1 MDNQKKL
8 TDWQV
13 PAFEST
19 PAQRQ
24 GWVEE
29 AVQEGET
36 WWDHQVASSSE
47 RDLDLLSCKGPE
59 KLKSNSVKSDI
70 RKFVETISDIREIAT
85 YAGAEQFN
93 DYVQLFNDV
102 VKFVYSDSYFPRQSR
117 QALQFAVGLGRGY
130 LWPRYIRSDFGW
142 GAGGVEFV
150 ALGPREVLPCQ
161 LPRSN
166 DMQGAY
172 VQTIVECMGIA
183 EAHARFP
190 WAQEMLQPISK
201 FKYSSNAQ
209 VRRHEFWDKWKYG
222 QDSQDWDRRYC
233 EIRYTFVRDLR
244 INRTG
249 KMLPMGDL
257 NTSWYY
263 EVPSVGSVMSWIDPN
278 NGLPASK
285 QAKPEDCRVY
295 PQLRLVIS
303 NPGMSSPLYDGPA
316 FDWHGMMP
324 AVQYDVDDWPW
335 LAVGYSLLYDIAGV
349 ERARRGFLDLI
360 YRVLRR
366 KMDPPLGYDL
376 DAGVPREDIKNFD
389 WLDSDNFKMGVS
401 GNAANSLVSLLPDS
415 INVTEED
422 FRMLDV
428 FEKQFQKTL
437 GLNDLSSLAQLKFNL
452 SDANFDKILET
463 IGPIAKGI
471 SGNIQVAQS
480 KIACMLKFIIPQYFT
495 TRRMM
500 SIVGPDGVAAKV
512 FDYRPNSLVPSHM
525 DWEKKKDDE
534 SDSPLPSSF
543 SDVQRAK
550 WLAENLVVKSVPS
563 QLMNITQM
571 QEKMMYMNALQRGW
585 PVSFSTAFKKIGIEW
600 SETDGATEFDKYK
613 SEQFDLL
620 KMKVEAAQIAQ
631 FESQPTGG
639 APGGPGAPGAP
650 PTPAPPAGPSGHG
663 GGRPPSGQEPPK
675 LETRGSQSG
684 NIRTTISQ
692 SK

>member
-8 TDWQV
+8 TDWQCPV
-13 PAFEST
+13 FEAT

-36 WWDHQVASSSE
+36 WWDHQVASASE

-70 RKFVETISDIREIAT
+70 RKFVETISDLREIGT
-85 YAGAEQFN
+85 YDGAEQFK
-93 DYVQLFNDV
+93 DYVSLFNDV
-102 VKFVYSDSYFPRQSR
+102 VKFIYSDSAFPRQSR

-130 LWPRYIRSDFGW
+130 LWPRYIRTDFGW
-142 GAGGVEFV
+142 GPGCVEFV

-172 VQTIVECMGIA
+172 AQTVVECMGIA

-190 WAQEMLQPISK
+190 KFQDQLQPISK

-233 EIRYTFVRDLR
+233 EIRHTFVRDLR

-249 KMLPMGDL
+249 KMLPMGEPD
-257 NTSWYY
+257 TSWYY
-263 EVPSVGSVMSWIDPN
+263 EVPSVGAIMSWIDPI

-285 QAKPEDCRVY
+285 QAKAEDCRVY
-295 PQLRLVIS
+295 PQLRQIIS
-303 NPGMSSPLYDGPA
+303 NPGMSTPLYDGPA

-366 KMDPPLGYDL
+366 KMNPPLGYDL

-401 GNAANSLVSLLPDS
+401 GDPAGALRSMLPKEID
-415 INVTEED
+415 VTEQD
-422 FRMLDV
+422 FKMLDV

-437 GLNDLSSLAQLKFNL
+437 GLNDLSSLAELKFNL
-452 SDANFDKILET
+452 SDNNFDKILET
-463 IGPIAKGI
+463 IGPIANGI
-471 SGNIQVAQS
+471 SGNMQFAQA
-480 KIACMLKFIIPQYFT
+480 KIAQMLKFIIPQYFT

-500 SIVGPDGVAAKV
+500 SIVGPEGVAAKV
-512 FDYRPNSLVPSHM
+512 FDYDPKSLVPSHM
-525 DWEKKKDDE
+525 DWEKKKDD
-534 SDSPLPSSF
+534 SGNTLSSSF
-543 SDVQRAK
+543 NQIQRAK
-550 WLAENLVVKSVPS
+550 WLAENLVVKSIPS

-585 PVSFSTAFKKIGIEW
+585 PVSFSTAFKKIGIDW
-600 SETDGATEFDKYK
+600 PETSGANEFEKYK

-620 KMKVEAAQIAQ
+620 RMKLEAAQIAGVEQ
-631 FESQPTGG
+631 GQPPGGG
-639 APGGPGAPGAP
+639 APAG
-650 PTPAPPAGPSGHG
+650 PPAGASPAPGPGQHG

-675 LETRGSQSG
+675 LETRGSRDG
-684 NIRTTISQ
+684 NIRTTVAQ

>member
-8 TDWQV
+8 TDWQC
-13 PAFEST
+13 PTFEST

-24 GWVEE
+24 GWTEE

-36 WWDHQVASSSE
+36 WWDHQVASASE

-59 KLKSNSVKSDI
+59 KLKSNSVKADI

-85 YAGAEQFN
+85 FAGAEQFK

-142 GAGGVEFV
+142 GPGNVEFV

-190 WAQEMLQPISK
+190 WAQEQLQPISK

-222 QDSQDWDRRYC
+222 PESQDWDRRYC
-233 EIRYTFVRDLR
+233 EIRHTFVRDLR

-249 KMLPMGDL
+249 KMLPMGNA

-263 EVPSVGSVMSWIDPN
+263 EVPSVGSVMSWIDPD

-295 PQLRLVIS
+295 PQLRLIIS

-316 FDWHGMMP
+316 FDQHGMMP

-360 YRVLRR
+360 YQVLRT

-376 DAGVPREDIKNFD
+376 DAGVPREDIKSFN
-389 WLDSDNFKMGVS
+389 WLDAKDVKIGVS
-401 GNAANSLVSLLPDS
+401 GDPRTALRSLLPETID
-415 INVTEED
+415 VTEED
-422 FRMLDV
+422 FRMLEV

-437 GLNDLSSLAQLKFNL
+437 GLNDLSSLAELKFNL

-471 SGNIQVAQS
+471 SANLQVAQA
-480 KIACMLKFIIPQYFT
+480 KIAQMLKFIIPQYFT

-512 FDYRPNSLVPSHM
+512 FDFKPNSLVPSHM
-525 DWEKKKDDE
+525 NWEKKKDE
-534 SDSPLPSSF
+534 NGQALPSSF
-543 SDVQRAK
+543 SQIQRAR
-550 WLAENLVVKSVPS
+550 WLAENLIVKSVPS

-600 SETDGATEFDKYK
+600 PDTPGATEFDKYK

-620 KMKVEAAQIAQ
+620 RMKLEAAQIAGV
-631 FESQPTGG
+631 ETGQPAGG
-639 APGGPGAPGAP
+639 APT
-650 PTPAPPAGPSGHG
+650 PTPGPSGHG

-675 LETRGSQSG
+675 LETRGSRDG

>member
-8 TDWQV
+8 TDWQCPV
-13 PAFEST
+13 FEAT

-36 WWDHQVASSSE
+36 WWDHQVASASE

-70 RKFVETISDIREIAT
+70 RKFVETISDLREIGT
-85 YAGAEQFN
+85 YDGAEQFK
-93 DYVQLFNDV
+93 DYVSLFNDV
-102 VKFVYSDSYFPRQSR
+102 VKFIYSDSAFPRQSR

-130 LWPRYIRSDFGW
+130 LWPRYIRTDFGW
-142 GAGGVEFV
+142 GPGCVEFV

-172 VQTIVECMGIA
+172 AQTVVECMGIA

-190 WAQEMLQPISK
+190 KFQDQLQPISK

-233 EIRYTFVRDLR
+233 EIRHTFVRDLR

-249 KMLPMGDL
+249 KMFPMGEPD
-257 NTSWYY
+257 TSWYY
-263 EVPSVGSVMSWIDPN
+263 EVPSVGAIMSWIDPT

-285 QAKPEDCRVY
+285 QAKAEDCRVY
-295 PQLRLVIS
+295 PQLRQIIS
-303 NPGMSSPLYDGPA
+303 NPGMSTPLYDGPA

-366 KMDPPLGYDL
+366 KMNPPLGYDL

-401 GNAANSLVSLLPDS
+401 GDPAGALRSMLPKEID
-415 INVTEED
+415 VTEQD
-422 FRMLDV
+422 FKMLDV

-437 GLNDLSSLAQLKFNL
+437 GLNDLSSLAELKFNL
-452 SDANFDKILET
+452 SDNNFDKILET
-463 IGPIAKGI
+463 IGPIANGI
-471 SGNIQVAQS
+471 SGNMQFAQA
-480 KIACMLKFIIPQYFT
+480 KIAQMLKFIIPQYFT

-500 SIVGPDGVAAKV
+500 SIVGPEGVAAKV
-512 FDYRPNSLVPSHM
+512 FDYDPKSLVPSHM
-525 DWEKKKDDE
+525 DWEKKKDD
-534 SDSPLPSSF
+534 SGNTLSSSF
-543 SDVQRAK
+543 SQIQRAK
-550 WLAENLVVKSVPS
+550 WLADNLVVKSVPS

-585 PVSFSTAFKKIGIEW
+585 PVSFSTAFKKIGIDW
-600 SETDGATEFDKYK
+600 PETSGANEFEKYK

-620 KMKVEAAQIAQ
+620 RMKLEAAQIAGVEQ
-631 FESQPTGG
+631 GQPPGGG
-639 APGGPGAPGAP
+639 APTG
-650 PTPAPPAGPSGHG
+650 PPAGASPAPGPGQHG

-675 LETRGSQSG
+675 LETRGSRDG
-684 NIRTTISQ
+684 NIRTTVAQ

>member
-8 TDWQV
+8 TDWQCPV
-13 PAFEST
+13 FEAT

-36 WWDHQVASSSE
+36 WWDHQVASASE

-70 RKFVETISDIREIAT
+70 RKFVETISDLREIGT
-85 YAGAEQFN
+85 YDGAEQFK
-93 DYVQLFNDV
+93 DYVSLFNDV
-102 VKFVYSDSYFPRQSR
+102 VKFIYSDSAFPRQSR

-130 LWPRYIRSDFGW
+130 LWPRYIRTDFGW
-142 GAGGVEFV
+142 GPGCVEFV

-172 VQTIVECMGIA
+172 AQTVVECMGIA

-190 WAQEMLQPISK
+190 KFQDQLQPISK

-233 EIRYTFVRDLR
+233 EIRHTFVRDLR

-249 KMLPMGDL
+249 KMLPMGEPD
-257 NTSWYY
+257 TSWYY
-263 EVPSVGSVMSWIDPN
+263 EVPSVGAIMSWIDPT

-285 QAKPEDCRVY
+285 QAKAEDCRVY
-295 PQLRLVIS
+295 PQLRQIIS
-303 NPGMSSPLYDGPA
+303 NPGMSTPLYDGPA

-366 KMDPPLGYDL
+366 KMNPPLGYDL

-401 GNAANSLVSLLPDS
+401 GDPAGALRSMLPKEID
-415 INVTEED
+415 VTEQD
-422 FRMLDV
+422 FKMLDV

-437 GLNDLSSLAQLKFNL
+437 GLNDLSSLAELKFNL
-452 SDANFDKILET
+452 SDNNFDKILET
-463 IGPIAKGI
+463 IGPIANGI
-471 SGNIQVAQS
+471 SGNMQFAQA
-480 KIACMLKFIIPQYFT
+480 KIAQMLKFIIPQYFT

-500 SIVGPDGVAAKV
+500 SIVGPEGVAAKV
-512 FDYRPNSLVPSHM
+512 FDYDPKSLVPSHM
-525 DWEKKKDDE
+525 DWEKKKDD
-534 SDSPLPSSF
+534 SGNTLSSSF
-543 SDVQRAK
+543 NQIQRAK
-550 WLAENLVVKSVPS
+550 WLAENLVVKSIPS

-585 PVSFSTAFKKIGIEW
+585 PVSFSTAFKKIGIDW
-600 SETDGATEFDKYK
+600 PETSGANEFEKYK

-620 KMKVEAAQIAQ
+620 RMKLEAAQIAGVEQ
-631 FESQPTGG
+631 GQPPGGG
-639 APGGPGAPGAP
+639 APAG
-650 PTPAPPAGPSGHG
+650 PPAGASPAPGPGQHG

-675 LETRGSQSG
+675 LETRGSRDG
-684 NIRTTISQ
+684 NIRTTVAQ